1 VNAPEASFAAQ
12 NVLIVEDGDEYLE
25 NIRRFAPGPN
35 YLQAHSGSEALALLA
50 AHEIALVVLD
60 MRFDRVPVSTL
71 LGDIDKAC
79 RDHGSVEKA
88 YRHLAHNQ
96 GLYILAALREHGHAE
111 LPVILAYDFTREPR
125 RFSHLARMHPSLTWL
140 PDQVTADELRARIE
154 RLLRATR

>member
-1 VNAPEASFAAQ
+1 MSEGPEAFSGQ

-25 NIRRFAPGPN
+25 NIRRFAKGPN
-35 YLQAHSGSEALALLA
+35 YFQAHSGAEALEFLA
-50 AHEIALVVLD
+50 AHEISLVVLD

-79 RDHGSVEKA
+79 REHGSVEKA

-96 GLYILAALREHGHAE
+96 GLYILSALRERGYAE

-125 RFSHLARMHPSLTWL
+125 RFAHLARLHPSLTWL
-140 PDQVTADELRARIE
+140 PDDVTADELRARIE
-154 RLLRATR
+154 RLLRVT

>member
-1 VNAPEASFAAQ
+1 MSDRPSAFAGQ

-25 NIRRFAPGPN
+25 NLSRFAKGPT
-35 YLQAHSGSEALALLA
+35 YFQAHSGAEALARLE
-50 AHEIALVVLD
+50 AHEVSLVVLD

-79 RDHGSVEKA
+79 REHGSVDKA

-96 GLYILAALREHGHAE
+96 GLYILAALREHGYAE

-125 RFSHLARMHPSLTWL
+125 RFAHLARLHPSLTWL
-140 PDQVTADELRARIE
+140 PDDVTADELRARIE
-154 RLLRATR
+154 RLLRMS